1 MRAIRSAAA
10 AFRGVWFPSFVDA
23 GARSSEPDFTPV
35 PQVCLVP
42 SEKGRCHRAGHA
54 GRSFFGFSF
63 RPPGLPVWRDKLAQV
78 QEVFFSKNS
87 PATFLLVLEAG
98 YFVWALAG
106 DKDLEKAD
114 LIVSFEGAYD
124 RARAAYSLVDRSY
137 AHNLLIS
144 PATEKKLRVYEKR
157 FNPSQPYD
165 RVMEDKSRTTLE
177 NAVHTGQIIGENGFN
192 PQSWSPPGTTCP
204 VRTSFSGSSSRC
216 QGSRSCSTLWP
227 QAD

>member
-1 MRAIRSAAA
+1 
-10 AFRGVWFPSFVDA
+10 
-23 GARSSEPDFTPV
+23 
-35 PQVCLVP
+35 
-42 SEKGRCHRAGHA
+42 
-54 GRSFFGFSF
+54 
-63 RPPGLPVWRDKLAQV
+63 
-78 QEVFFSKNS
+78 
-87 PATFLLVLEAG
+87 
-98 YFVWALAG
+98 VWALAG

-177 NAVHTGQIIGENGFN
+177 NAVHTGQIIGENGFKSAILVT
-192 PQSWSPPGTTCP
+192 SWHHMPRSYFLLRLLVPMSGIEILQHPVATGGLNHTNWYRHSLGWKMVYNEMVQFWGSLVEFVGYRRRGELPAEPPGKSGLAARLKHLLLFDVDGKSPPG
-204 VRTSFSGSSSRC
+204 
-216 QGSRSCSTLWP
+216 
-227 QAD
+227 